1 LLLRSLTQYCS
12 HFGRLHSPRITVSF
26 DVTNESRNM
35 STESCTV
42 PQLYLGFPASA
53 GEPPKVLRGFEH
65 VKLAGGATERVT
77 IELSTYDI
85 SIWDV
90 VSQTWTRPDGEFTV
104 FVGQSAFDDDS
115 LTATF

>member
-1 LLLRSLTQYCS
+1 
-12 HFGRLHSPRITVSF
+12 
-26 DVTNESRNM
+26 M